1 MKKRELCQ
9 AENVRMRTIPFRNG
23 HGSNAKCP
31 RQRGHF
37 HDQADLSQPRSVVL
51 PEYCRFVFLK
61 SQPAIFPEAWITN
74 VAGGAAVYA
83 LLVLIK
89 VKEVR

>member
-1 MKKRELCQ
+1 
-9 AENVRMRTIPFRNG
+9 MRTIPFRNG

-51 PEYCRFVFLK
+51 PVVFLK